1 MSYDATGRLHSVL
14 DDDTTCYRHDDRT
27 AAVTCQRCERP
38 ICTDCMTQ
46 ASVGFHCPEC
56 SSAGAQRVVRAR
68 DLRSGSQTP
77 VTRALIIMNVVAF
90 FLQSVTFGDSTAT
103 LQIRGLL
110 FGPAVEAG
118 EWWRVVTSGFLH
130 ANLLHI
136 AFNMYALWIFGQPLE
151 RTLGPVRYAFAY
163 TAGLIGGGA
172 AVLLFNFNTP
182 TLGASGAVLGL
193 AGALAAV
200 LWSRGI
206 AITQTSLGGLFVINL
221 ALPLL
226 IPRISF
232 WGHLG
237 GILAGFAA
245 GWLLSWLPD
254 RYQQSMR
261 SALTATAGL
270 CVVLFALA
278 VVGPGLIGS

>member
-1 MSYDATGRLHSVL
+1 VSPVL
-14 DDDTTCYRHDDRT
+14 DDNTMCYRHGDRV
-27 AAVTCQRCERP
+27 AAVSCQRCERP
-38 ICTDCMTQ
+38 ICPSCMTQ

-56 SSAGAQRVVRAR
+56 TRSGGQRVVRAR
-68 DLRSGSQTP
+68 DLTNRRPP
-77 VTRALIIMNVVAF
+77 VTVGLIAINLVAF
-90 FLQSVTFGDSTAT
+90 LLQRSVIGPDGSTIGD
-103 LQIRGLL
+103 RGLL
-110 FGPAVEAG
+110 FGPLVEDG

-136 AFNMYALWIFGQPLE
+136 GFNMYALWIFGHPLE
-151 RTLGPVRYAFAY
+151 RALGSVRFALSY
-163 TAGLIGGGA
+163 LGGLLGGA
-172 AVLLFNFNTP
+172 VAVLVFNFTTP

-206 AITQTSLGGLFVINL
+206 AITQTSLGGIFILNL

-232 WGHLG
+232 WGHFG
-237 GILAGFAA
+237 GIAGGFAV

-254 RYQQSMR
+254 RYGRSMT
-261 SALTATAGL
+261 SAVAAAAVL
-270 CVVLFALA
+270 CGALFVAAITLPA
-278 VVGPGLIGS
+278 VA

>member
-1 MSYDATGRLHSVL
+1 MSYDATGRLSSVL
-14 DDDTTCYRHDDRT
+14 DDETTCYRHGDRT

-38 ICTDCMTQ
+38 ICTECMTQ

-56 SSAGAQRVVRAR
+56 ARVGAQRVVRAR
-68 DLRSGSQTP
+68 DLGSGSQTP
-77 VTRALIIMNVVAF
+77 VTRALIAMNVVAF
-90 FLQSVTFGDSTAT
+90 LLQGVVFGDST
-103 LQIRGLL
+103 LQIQGLL

-136 AFNMYALWIFGQPLE
+136 GFNMYALWIFGQPLE
-151 RTLGPVRYAFAY
+151 RALGPIRYAFAY

-254 RYQQSMR
+254 RYQQSML
-261 SALTATAGL
+261 STLTATAGL

-278 VVGPGLIGS
+278 VVGAGVIGS